1 MNDWRLR
8 FTGYDPLDER
18 RREALCT
25 VGNGYFATRGAW
37 AGSVTGDHHSPGT
50 YLAGYYNRLTDEVDG
65 TVQNESLVNLPDWL
79 PLTVAVN
86 DGPWLTPDNSDVL
99 EHTEELDLRRGVLT
113 RSFRLRD
120 GDGRVVAGVER
131 RFASM
136 ADPHL
141 AGQSLTV
148 TAENWTGQLRLA
160 TTVSG
165 EVRNCGVERYRKL
178 SGDHLTDIEPGVHG
192 RTLLVAATTRQS
204 RSRIAV
210 ASRTVAA
217 SNDIWRDSSSAR
229 SVSRELLVS
238 VSPGQ
243 VVTAEKVAAIYGSRD
258 VGISEPVTAAL
269 AALDAAPGFDDLL
282 DAHVLA
288 WSQLWRRFDVDVTEP
303 ADGMQ
308 AAVRLNLFHLLQ
320 SVSPHCADIDAG
332 VPARGLH
339 GEAYR
344 GHIFWD
350 ELFVFP
356 VLTLRAPAL
365 TRALLLYRHR
375 RLPAARRA
383 AREAGFRGAMYPW
396 QSGSDGREE
405 SQRLHLNPLS
415 GRWTADATFRQRHV
429 GLAVAY
435 TMWQYVE
442 TTGDWEFLAYHGA
455 EVIVEVARFFASLA
469 EYDKARDRYVIRG
482 VVGPDEFHTGYP
494 DRPAEGIDNN
504 AYTNVMAAWLLGIA
518 ARALDALPDWRRTEL
533 TEALGLQPQE
543 LNHWDDLT
551 RRMYVPFHDNGVIS
565 QFEGYGDL
573 AELDWQHYRDQYG
586 DIRRMDRILE
596 AEGHDITSYQVSK
609 QADVLMLLYL
619 LPRKELHDVMNRLG
633 YPLSADIIRRTVDYY
648 LTRTCHGSSLSAI
661 VHAWGLTSLAPD
673 RALSFL
679 QQAVHSDLGDAIQTS
694 TTAEGIHLGAMAG
707 SVDLIQRGFTGLS
720 VSQDVLR
727 FRPRWPSGLGVLRMP
742 LWYREYRLT
751 VEVSAAGLVVSVDRG
766 PGRGVTVRCY
776 GRTRLLRPGETDT
789 WPAPAA
795 ENLNPSV
802 RR

>member
-8 FTGYDPLDER
+8 FIGYDALDER

-37 AGSVTGDHHSPGT
+37 AGSVAGDHHSPGT

-65 TVQNESLVNLPDWL
+65 RIVQNESLVNLPDWL

-99 EHTEELDLRRGVLT
+99 EHTAELDLRRGVLT

-120 GDGRVVAGVER
+120 ADGRVVAGVER

-148 TAENWTGQLRLA
+148 TAENWSGQLRVA
-160 TTVSG
+160 TTISG
-165 EVRNCGVERYRKL
+165 EVRNSGVERYRKL
-178 SGDHLTDIEPGVHG
+178 SGDHLTGIEPSVHG
-192 RTLLVAATTRQS
+192 EILLVAATTRQS

-210 ASRTVAA
+210 ASRTGAG
-217 SNDIWRDSSSAR
+217 SNDNWRESSSAT
-229 SVSRELLVS
+229 SVSRELVVPMS
-238 VSPGQ
+238 AGQ
-243 VVTAEKVAAIYGSRD
+243 VVTVEKVAAIYGSRD
-258 VGISEPVTAAL
+258 VGISEPVAAAL
-269 AALDAAPGFDDLL
+269 TALKAAPGFDELL

-303 ADGMQ
+303 ADGMR

-365 TRALLLYRHR
+365 TRALLGYRHR

-383 AREAGFRGAMYPW
+383 AREAGYRGAMYPW

-415 GRWTADATFRQRHV
+415 GRWTEDATFRQRHV

-442 TTGDWEFLAYHGA
+442 TTGDQDFLVDHGA

-518 ARALDALPDWRRTEL
+518 ARALDALPAWRRTEL
-533 TEALGLQPQE
+533 TEKLGLQPQE

-551 RRMYVPFHDNGVIS
+551 RRMYVPFHDDGVIS

-596 AEGHDITSYQVSK
+596 AEGRDVTSYQVSK

-619 LPRKELHDVMNRLG
+619 LPRQELHDVMDRLG
-633 YPLSADIIRRTVDYY
+633 YPLSAAIIRRTVDYY

-661 VHAWGLTSLAPD
+661 VHAWGLTSLDPD

-679 QQAVHSDLGDAIQTS
+679 HEAVHSDLGDAMQTS
-694 TTAEGIHLGAMAG
+694 TTAEGIHLAAMAG
-707 SVDLIQRGFTGLS
+707 SVDLIQRCFTGLS
-720 VSQDVLR
+720 VSRDVLR

-742 LWYREYRLT
+742 LWYHEYRLT
-751 VEVSAAGLVVSVDRG
+751 VEVSAAGLVVSVDQG
-766 PGRGVTVRCY
+766 PGRGVTIRCF
-776 GRTRLLRPGETDT
+776 GHTRLLRPGETWT
-789 WPAPAA
+789 WQD
-795 ENLNPSV
+795 LSRSV
-802 RR
+802 PR